1 MKKRIKKRIPEG
13 ESSAATYAGIIKSLA
28 TPRTP
33 EKRAAVRTLFQEK
46 KVRRTL
52 DLDVVEA
59 QPHQKPNTLGN
70 QAWKRKI
77 SHARAKKASMRQRIK
92 VIFFFF
98 FSFEICWKHYT
109 LWETF

>member
-1 MKKRIKKRIPEG
+1 MKKCIKKRTPEG
-13 ESSAATYAGIIKSLA
+13 ESSAATYAGVIKTLA

-33 EKRAAVRTLFQEK
+33 QKRAALQTLSQEK

-52 DLDVVEA
+52 PLDVVEA

-77 SHARAKKASMRQRIK
+77 SQARAKKASMRQRIK
-92 VIFFFF
+92 VIFFF
-98 FSFEICWKHYT
+98 
-109 LWETF
+109 